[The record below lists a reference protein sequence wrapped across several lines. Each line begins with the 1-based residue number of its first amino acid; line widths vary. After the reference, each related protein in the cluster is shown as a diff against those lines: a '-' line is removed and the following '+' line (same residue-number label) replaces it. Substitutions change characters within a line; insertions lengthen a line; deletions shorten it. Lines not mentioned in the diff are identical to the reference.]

1 MNNDQTKL
9 ICLGFITG
17 CGVIATAVATRDA
30 QNACVLVSLAFLI
43 WFAIK
48 FISMKP

>member
-17 CGVIATAVATRDA
+17 CGVIATAVANRDA
-30 QNACVLVSLAFLI
+30 QGVCGLLTLAFLI

-48 FISMKP
+48 FISTKP